1 MTAGALPCDTLSNST
16 TKTSPSQFDIMY
28 IMGRFVAAGY
38 TEKEGGRFAAK
49 LRRSAGGCLEWTGAR
64 NSKGYGC
71 LVLRNEP
78 WLAHRL
84 AHVVFIGPIPEGHE
98 VDHVRDSGCTSIL
111 CTEPTH
117 LESVT
122 KRANVLRAVPYRPAH
137 RGPYR
142 RRTQSAAS

>member
-1 MTAGALPCDTLSNST
+1 MTAHPLLGDTLSNST
-16 TKTSPSQFDIMY
+16 ETDSPQQLDIIG
-28 IMGRFVAAGY
+28 IMGRFKAAGY
-38 TEKEGGRFAAK
+38 TEVEGRRFAAK
-49 LRRSAGGCLEWTGAR
+49 LRRSPTGCLEWTGAK

-71 LVLRNEP
+71 LVLRSEP

-84 AHVVFIGPIPEGHE
+84 AHVVFIGPIPEGYE

-117 LESVT
+117 LEAVT
-122 KRANVLRAVPYRPAH
+122 KRDNVLRAVPYRPAQ

-142 RRTQSAAS
+142 RRVAS